1 LNRSK
6 GVEIMSAQATLS
18 MARLPIPQLRFRP
31 SSWTAIRAAFFTLG
45 AAAIHAAVMP
55 QHFQEYTLFGVFFL
69 AAALGQAGLAAA
81 LLFSPSRLLA
91 ILGIEGNL
99 ALVAL
104 WLISRTVGVPI
115 GPDPWRP
122 ETVGVADTAATVL
135 ELVAVW
141 NLIRLARGQVTPGG
155 SSLRFRLRPVLALLP
170 GLLLTIVG
178 VEGGTEAMPAS
189 VNMSAPVLPRQ
200 SPTPMNSLVAAQ
212 GDEPVRSFTLVAEP
226 AHIAGQTAWTFN
238 GTVPGPELRVT
249 QGDRVLVT
257 LINHLPLSTTIHW
270 HGVPVPN
277 AEDGVAGVTQN
288 AVLPG
293 FPYTYEFVA
302 RDAGTFWY
310 HSHQDTAN
318 QLTRG
323 LFGALVVEP
332 RGGQIA
338 DRDYT
343 LIFHEFPGQAI
354 ISPGLL
360 GLAGYVR
367 QAFSGQSVAV
377 NGVTGDL
384 RLEAQPGERV
394 RLRLI
399 GALEGEQY
407 GPLMMIGQPLELVV
421 TGTCYQVVALDG
433 NDLNA
438 PQCIGPQR
446 LRLGIGQRYDLQ
458 FVVPASGSVRILDTH
473 GHERVIV
480 GGGPALALSDW
491 SRLLLFDPLRYGRPA
506 PDPITE
512 HGFDV
517 TYQVVLGEEGG
528 IRNLQPELIHTIN
541 GKAAPIGTVYLVR
554 TGQVVRLHI
563 VNHTDEYHV
572 MHLHGHAFIVLA
584 RNGQATVGSP
594 VYLDSLLVGP
604 NETWDV
610 AFLANNPGLWMFHC
624 HVLLHAAIGMSAM
637 VSYYGVTTPYDIGQP
652 FGNEPE

>member
-1 LNRSK
+1 
-6 GVEIMSAQATLS
+6 MSAQATLG
-18 MARLPIPQLRFRP
+18 MARLPVAQLRFRP
-31 SSWTAIRAAFFTLG
+31 QSWTAIRAAFFTLG

-69 AAALGQAGLAAA
+69 VTALGQAGLAAA
-81 LLFSPSRLLA
+81 LLYSPSRWLA
-91 ILGIEGNL
+91 IVGIEGNL

-115 GPDPWRP
+115 GPDPWRA
-122 ETVGVADTAATVL
+122 ETVGVADTAATML
-135 ELVAVW
+135 ELIAVW
-141 NLIRLARGQVTPGG
+141 NLIRLARRRSKPIG
-155 SSLRFRLRPVLALLP
+155 SSVRFRLRPVLALLP
-170 GLLLTIVG
+170 GLLLTFVG

-189 VNMSAPVLPRQ
+189 VNMSAPVPPGQ
-200 SPTPMNSLVAAQ
+200 SPIQMDSLRAAP
-212 GDEPVRSFTLVAEP
+212 GSEPLRSFTLVAEQ
-226 AHIAGQTAWTFN
+226 AQIAGQTAWTFN

-249 QGDRVLVT
+249 QGDRVHVT
-257 LINHLPLSTTIHW
+257 LINRLPVSTTIHW
-270 HGVPVPN
+270 HGVRVPN

-293 FPYTYEFVA
+293 FAYAYEFVVG
-302 RDAGTFWY
+302 DAGTFWY

-323 LFGALVVEP
+323 LFGALVVAP
-332 RGGQIA
+332 RQDPVA

-343 LIFHEFPGQAI
+343 LMFHEFPGRAI

-360 GLAGYVR
+360 GLVGYVQ
-367 QAFSGQSVAV
+367 QAFSGQVAAV

-384 RLEAQPGERV
+384 HLEARSGERV

-407 GPLMMIGQPLELVV
+407 GPLMMIGQPLELVA
-421 TGTCYQVVALDG
+421 TGTCYQIVALDG

-438 PQCIGPQR
+438 PQCIGPER
-446 LRLGIGQRYDLQ
+446 LRVGIGQRYDLS
-458 FVVPASGSVRILDTH
+458 FVMPATGSVRIVDTR
-473 GHERVIV
+473 GHERVTV
-480 GGGPALALSDW
+480 GSGPAPAIPDV
-491 SRLLLFDPLRYGRPA
+491 SRLPLFDPLHYGQPA
-506 PDPITE
+506 ADSILE

-541 GKAAPIGTVYLVR
+541 GKAAPMGTVYLVR

-563 VNHTDEYHV
+563 VNQTDEFHV
-572 MHLHGHAFIVLA
+572 MHLHGHVLSVLA
-584 RNGQATVGSP
+584 RDGQVIGGSP
-594 VYLDSLLVGP
+594 VHLDSLLVGP
-604 NETWDV
+604 HETWDV
-610 AFLANNPGLWMFHC
+610 AFLADNPGLWMFHC
-624 HVLLHAAIGMSAM
+624 HVLLHAAMGMSAM
-637 VSYYGVTTPYDIGQP
+637 ISYQGITTPFDIGQP